1 MTTAMKARQSIS
13 KMSRKWFEMAQS
25 LLDEGDEIRK
35 SYDGKIDG
43 KYGWLIIS
51 DKKVMFLN
59 ESGFISKS
67 YSVVFEILRENIK
80 DITQKGA
87 YELIITD
94 VSGNTSRFQTLE
106 IHADLILEGLA
117 DSMVPNL
124 GAM

>member
-1 MTTAMKARQSIS
+1 MKARQSIS
-13 KMSRKWFEMAQS
+13 KMSRKWFEMAQR